1 MIRYHTTSSNIH
13 SSILKRSFFLNG
25 MKRFNCSTL
34 YQFKTNNNEFY
45 IADKPNE
52 HYQATRPSYKGKTFS
67 LQDQLPSLPVPDL
80 NDTLNKYLV
89 SIKPFIQSLPNN
101 NNNNN
106 NNNNSY
112 NKSKSMSNDITDN
125 KEYQKQVQL
134 CDDFRN
140 NLGPILQKRLQDHSS
155 NRRNWMSSWW
165 DSQAYLNYNDPVIP
179 YVSYF
184 YNHAPLSSLT
194 HSVIENNPLF
204 KATALVQSIVKFIE
218 LIKDEA
224 LPPELIKGTPF
235 CMNSFHLMFNGARIP
250 NTNTNA
256 NKDTDTSVFYSIFE
270 NNFIV
275 VAYKG
280 NFYKMV
286 THNTLDG
293 RPLPVNLIYKQINDI
308 VHPVRTDNNITN
320 TQNDSG
326 VGVLTSLPRDQWRS
340 QYLELIK
347 DPLSKSSL
355 ETIHRASFMLCLDL
369 DKSPVTLEE
378 KSRNSWH
385 GNGINRF
392 FDKYLQFFVT
402 GNGKSGFLGEHSK
415 MDGTPTLFLNTFICQ
430 DLMKLNQSEFLNDIS
445 KPIGLD
451 NSEVSSFSSS
461 STSYQPKLLKFTL
474 SPTIKNSI
482 TDAKAKFDSL
492 MAEHDLN
499 VWKYQKYGKN
509 FIKQFKM
516 SPDSYIQQIIQLAMY
531 KYLGKQFPTYEAA
544 STRKYF
550 KGRTETGRSVTQESH
565 EFVSNWSNPKLSLNE
580 KIKLLQ
586 NAISAHSNY
595 LKSAANGHGIDRH
608 FFGLKNVLTINDQRP
623 ALFDD
628 PLFNYSSTWYI
639 STSQLSS
646 EYFDGYGWSQVND
659 AGVGLAYMVNK
670 DWLNIN
676 IVTKPGKSGLD
687 GKRIRYYLTEAADEM
702 ANALI
707 EYEKLNAKAKL

>member
-1 MIRYHTTSSNIH
+1 MIRYHHPTASSIQLN
-13 SSILKRSFFLNG
+13 ILKRSFLLNG
-25 MKRFNCSTL
+25 MKRFNSTL

-52 HYQATRPSYKGKTFS
+52 HYQSARTSYKGQTFS

-80 NDTLNKYLV
+80 NETLNKYLV
-89 SIKPFIQSLPNN
+89 SIKPFVQALPNN
-101 NNNNN
+101 NNT
-106 NNNNSY
+106 NNSL
-112 NKSKSMSNDITDN
+112 SNDIKDN
-125 KEYQKQVQL
+125 KEYQRQVKL
-134 CDDFRN
+134 CDDFKN
-140 NLGPILQKRLQDHSS
+140 NLGPVLQIRLQDYSA
-155 NRRNWMSSWW
+155 NKRNWMSNWW

-194 HSVIENNPLF
+194 HSLIENNPLL

-224 LPPELIKGTPF
+224 LPPELIRGTPF
-235 CMNSFHLMFNGARIP
+235 CMNSFHLMFNGSRVP
-250 NTNTNA
+250 NIHPASDSAA
-256 NKDTDTSVFYSIFE
+256 NPSKDIDTSVFYSIFE

-275 VAYKG
+275 VAYRG
-280 NFYKMV
+280 NFYKMF
-286 THNTLDG
+286 THDKLDG
-293 RPLPVNLIYKQINDI
+293 KPLPLNLIYRQINEI
-308 VHPVRTDNNITN
+308 VHPAKTDNNITN

-326 VGVLTSLPRDQWRS
+326 VGVLTSLPRDQWRD
-340 QYLELIK
+340 QYVELIK
-347 DPLSKSSL
+347 DPLSKNSL

-369 DKSPVTLEE
+369 DKNPVTLEE

-385 GNGINRF
+385 GDGVNRF

-430 DLMKLNQSEFLNDIS
+430 DLMKLNQNDFLNDIN
-445 KPIGLD
+445 KPFNLD
-451 NSEVSSFSSS
+451 NSESSSSSSSSSS
-461 STSYQPKLLKFTL
+461 STSYQPELLKFTL
-474 SPTIKNSI
+474 SPTIKKSI
-482 TDAKAKFDSL
+482 IDAKSKFDSL
-492 MAEHDLN
+492 ISEHDLN

-550 KGRTETGRSVTQESH
+550 KGRTETGRSVTKESY
-565 EFVSNWSNPKLSLNE
+565 EFVSNWSNPNLSLNE

-586 NAISAHSNY
+586 DAISAHSSY
-595 LKSAANGHGIDRH
+595 LKSAADGHGIDRH
-608 FFGLKNVLTINDQRP
+608 FFGLKNVLNPNDKRP

-639 STSQLSS
+639 STSQLSG

-702 ANALI
+702 ASALI
-707 EYEKLNAKAKL
+707 EYEKLKSKAKL